1 VAALLRQPRATLAA
15 FETGRSVPLLTTVE
29 KLVQAID
36 DAGVEMIDQNQLSQA
51 RGVGVRL
58 KS

>member
-1 VAALLRQPRATLAA
+1 VALRAI
-15 FETGRSVPLLTTVE
+15 ETGRSVPLLTTVE

-36 DAGVEMIDQNQLSQA
+36 AAGVEMIDAGQLSQA